1 MEGGEAVFIKW
12 FLGQRFRF
20 KNNFFVVLLTGKKL
34 EIFNTAQKCLYI
46 VEQDS

>member
-20 KNNFFVVLLTGKKL
+20 KNNFFV
-34 EIFNTAQKCLYI
+34 FC
-46 VEQDS
+46 

>member
-20 KNNFFVVLLTGKKL
+20 KNNFFCSFVDWKKV
-34 EIFNTAQKCLYI
+34 IGI
-46 VEQDS
+46 

>member
-20 KNNFFVVLLTGKKL
+20 KNNFLYFVDWKK
-34 EIFNTAQKCLYI
+34 II
-46 VEQDS
+46 GI

>member
-20 KNNFFVVLLTGKKL
+20 
-34 EIFNTAQKCLYI
+34 
-46 VEQDS
+46 